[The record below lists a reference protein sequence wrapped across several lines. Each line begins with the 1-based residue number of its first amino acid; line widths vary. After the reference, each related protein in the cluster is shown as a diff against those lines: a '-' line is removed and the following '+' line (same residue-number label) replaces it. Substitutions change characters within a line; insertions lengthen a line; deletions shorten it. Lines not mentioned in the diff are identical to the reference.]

1 MKVYNTTASG
11 NMASHLKDQH
21 SGCLDNDKYFRFK
34 ELIENYIVSKKFKL
48 VKALQTEVKKRKRK
62 VNMSLDQFVMDFTP
76 LRYRLA
82 YWLIRHGRPLYLVN
96 DTGFRQLLQF
106 LHLQCPLLDRMTI
119 YRAMRVV
126 HGFIFEKILHRLKLS
141 ARRFNG
147 KSFFCY
153 SRRYLDKSSK

>member
-1 MKVYNTTASG
+1 MKVYNTTASW
-11 NMASHLKDQH
+11 NMASHLNDQH
-21 SGCLDNDKYFRFK
+21 SGCVDNVKYYRFK

-96 DTGFRQLLQF
+96 ATGFRQLHQF
-106 LHLQCPLLDRMTI
+106 LHLQCSLLDRMTI
-119 YRAMRVV
+119 YRGRLFFRIIYFQLGLYEASKQV
-126 HGFIFEKILHRLKLS
+126 HLAISYEFG
-141 ARRFNG
+141 RFQ
-147 KSFFCY
+147 
-153 SRRYLDKSSK
+153 